1 MTTDAPNPPAPQTA
15 ADPPGEAVQ
24 WRSRAEAAEDQLREL
39 ETKLVEVEKQLGQTR
54 SSLDAAER
62 RRQIERELVQAD
74 AIDLESATLLTEA
87 AIGAMNAPDV
97 ALAVKDLR
105 KRKPFLFRGAS
116 PRAPA
121 MAGAPRGAPDDLG
134 RAADEA
140 RTVGDRAALLR
151 YLRLKRAG

>member
-1 MTTDAPNPPAPQTA
+1 MTTDAPNPPAPQPA
-15 ADPPGEAVQ
+15 ADPPGEASQ
-24 WRSRAEAAEDQLREL
+24 WRTRAEAAEDQLREL

-87 AIGAMNAPDV
+87 AIGAMSAPDV
-97 ALAVKDLR
+97 SLAVKDLR
-105 KRKPFLFRGAS
+105 KRKPFLFRATS

-121 MAGAPRGAPDDLG
+121 MAGTPRGAPDDLG
-134 RAADEA
+134 RAAEEA
-140 RTVGDRAALLR
+140 RNAGDRAALLR